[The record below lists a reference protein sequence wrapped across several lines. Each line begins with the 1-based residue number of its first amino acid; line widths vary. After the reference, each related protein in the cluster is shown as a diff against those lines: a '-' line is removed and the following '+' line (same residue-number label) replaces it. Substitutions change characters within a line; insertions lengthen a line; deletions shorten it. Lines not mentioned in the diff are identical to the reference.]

1 MTAEEIEQAERIA
14 RLRYL
19 QADTARLL
27 MEVTGKLLVPSEAL
41 QLAGFSAVEL
51 RRAESNSKRLKEKAL
66 GEA

>member
-1 MTAEEIEQAERIA
+1 MTAEEIEQAERMA